1 MNCKRIRP
9 LLSAYHDGEL
19 DPAQRTE
26 IEAHLAA
33 CPECART
40 LDGYR
45 SLGQDVRGLPGV
57 RPPAG
62 MQAEFETRLHKLSAS
77 PLFGARNLN
86 LRRALSAAAF
96 ALALVAL
103 AFGVYAVLQQM
114 QPSEGGVTVAA
125 TYPEDGATGVPLDA
139 NLVIAFAQPMDRAS
153 VEEATSIAPE
163 KALAFS
169 WEGQTMTVVPF
180 TDWEPATTYTLTI
193 ATTAVAADGTPL
205 EEPLLLSF
213 TTEGEQAPAGGGL
226 NPIGRFGVI
235 WRAELGGPGG
245 TLGYATDVAQELW
258 SATQPFEHGRMI
270 WVDHLQ
276 EDYVYVLTY
285 GADESGGTWQA
296 YVDTFREGDLESGGL
311 ASPTGRLEPIRGFGK
326 VWRDELG
333 GPDSPVGWALVP
345 EQGYVGEVQ
354 FFEHGLM
361 LWNPLDG
368 TTYVLL
374 DDGVWGAYPLSE

>member
-19 DPAQRTE
+19 DSAQRTE

-45 SLGQDVRGLPGV
+45 SLGQDVRGLPSV

-62 MQAEFETRLHKLSAS
+62 MRAAFETRLHKLSTS
-77 PLFGARNLN
+77 HLFGTRSLG
-86 LRRALSAAAF
+86 LRRALSAVAF

-103 AFGVYAVLQQM
+103 ALGVYAVLQQM
-114 QPSEGGVTVAA
+114 QLPEGGVTVAT
-125 TYPEDGATGVPLDA
+125 TYPGDGATDVPLNA
-139 NLVIAFAQPMDRAS
+139 NLAITFAQLMDRAS
-153 VEEATSIAPE
+153 VEEATSITPE
-163 KALAFS
+163 KELAFG
-169 WEGQTMTVVPF
+169 WEGQTMTIVPF
-180 TDWEPATTYTLTI
+180 TDWEPATTYTLTV
-193 ATTAVAADGTPL
+193 ATTALAADGTPL
-205 EEPLLLSF
+205 EEPLVLSF

-226 NPIGRFGVI
+226 NPLGRFGVI

-245 TLGYATDVAQELW
+245 TMGYATDVAQELW
-258 SATQPFEHGRMI
+258 SAAQPFERGRMI
-270 WVDHLQ
+270 WVDYLQ
-276 EDYVYVLTY
+276 EDTVYVLTY
-285 GADESGGTWQA
+285 GVDESGGTWQA
-296 YVDTFREGDLESGGL
+296 YEDVFREGDLESSGL
-311 ASPTGRLEPIRGFGK
+311 TPPTGRLEPIRGFGK

-333 GPDSPVGWALVP
+333 GPDAPIGWALVP

>member
-9 LLSAYHDGEL
+9 LLSVYHDGEL

-40 LDGYR
+40 LDGYS
-45 SLGQDVRGLPGV
+45 SLGQDIRGLPGV

-62 MQAEFETRLHKLSAS
+62 TQAEFETRLHKLSAS
-77 PLFGARNLN
+77 PLLGVRGLG
-86 LRRALSAAAF
+86 LRRALAAAAF

-103 AFGVYAVLQQM
+103 AFGVYVVLQQM
-114 QPSEGGVTVAA
+114 QLSEDGVTVAI
-125 TYPEDGATGVPLDA
+125 TYPEGGAIDVSLDA
-139 NLVIAFAQPMDRAS
+139 NLAIAFAQTMDRAS

-163 KALAFS
+163 KALAFG
-169 WEGQTMTVVPF
+169 WEGQTMTIVPF
-180 TDWEPATTYTLTI
+180 TNWEPATTYTLTV
-193 ATTAVAADGTPL
+193 ATTALAADGTPL
-205 EEPLLLSF
+205 EEPLVLSF

-226 NPIGRFGVI
+226 NPLGRFGII

-245 TLGYATDVAQELW
+245 TMGYATDVAQELW
-258 SATQPFEHGRMI
+258 SATQPFERGRMI

-276 EDYVYVLTY
+276 EDTVYVLTY
-285 GADESGGTWQA
+285 GADEGGGTWQA
-296 YVDTFREGDLESGGL
+296 YEDTFREGDPESSGL
-311 ASPTGRLEPIRGFGK
+311 TPPAGRLEPIRGFGK

-333 GPDSPVGWALVP
+333 GPDAPVGWALVP

-374 DDGVWGAYPLSE
+374 DDGVWGTYSLPE

>member
-9 LLSAYHDGEL
+9 LLSAYQDGEL
-19 DPAQRTE
+19 DPAQRAE
-26 IEAHLAA
+26 IETHLAA
-33 CPECART
+33 CPDCART

-45 SLGQDVRGLPGV
+45 SLGQDIRGLPGV

-77 PLFGARNLN
+77 PLLGARALGM
-86 LRRALSAAAF
+86 RRALAAAAF

-114 QPSEGGVTVAA
+114 QLPAGGVTVAT
-125 TYPEDGATGVPLDA
+125 TYPEDGATDVPLDA
-139 NLVIAFAQPMDRAS
+139 NLAITFAQAMNRAS
-153 VEEATSIAPE
+153 VEEATSITPE
-163 KALAFS
+163 KALAFG
-169 WEGQTMTVVPF
+169 WEGQTMTIVPF
-180 TDWEPATTYTLTI
+180 TDWEPVTTYTLTV
-193 ATTAVAADGTPL
+193 ATTALAADGTPL
-205 EEPLLLSF
+205 EEPLTLSF
-213 TTEGEQAPAGGGL
+213 TTGGEQAPAGGGL
-226 NPIGRFGVI
+226 TPLGRFGII

-245 TLGYATDVAQELW
+245 TMGYATDAAQELW
-258 SATQPFEHGRMI
+258 SAVQPFERGRMI

-276 EDYVYVLTY
+276 EDTVYVLIY

-296 YVDTFREGDLESGGL
+296 YEDTFREGDPENSGL
-311 ASPTGRLEPIRGFGK
+311 TPPEGRLEPIRGFGK

-333 GPDSPVGWALVP
+333 GPDAPVGWALVP

-368 TTYVLL
+368 ITYVLL
-374 DDGVWGAYPLSE
+374 DDGVWGAYSLPE